1 MPWSLFLV
9 PARPRKRLLIK
20 SHATALR
27 DYSVSSRILLVSAL
41 AAVMGVVAAVAAW
54 ILLEGIALATNL
66 FYFHS
71 WSFREDDPWQSGVH
85 WWTAF
90 NPILGGLIV
99 GLIARF
105 LSPKVRGHGLPEAVE
120 TIAFNGG
127 KVQPRVAVLKPI
139 ATAIS
144 IGSGGPF
151 GAEGPVIITGGA
163 IGSVLGQL
171 LPMTDSE
178 RTVLMVSGAV
188 AGMTATFNC
197 PMSAVLLAV
206 EILLFEWRPRSL
218 VPVAVACVTAGV
230 ARRLLPGLSSG
241 ALFEMDPTGV
251 PMHHAVM
258 LGALLIGVVAA
269 FAAVFLSRSIHFFD
283 TMFKKIPIHWMWYPA
298 IGGVIV
304 GLGGLLF
311 PQSLGVGYS
320 VITQLVS
327 GESAWKLLIGILVV
341 KSFIWVFSLGSN
353 TAGGVLAPLL
363 MIGAALGAAIG
374 HGMPILDTGAWALV
388 GMTSLLA
395 AAIGAPLTSAM
406 LALELTHDAGML
418 LPVLLGTVAAY
429 GVSVLLQSRSLL
441 TEGLSRRGFHLS
453 REYGVDPLETV
464 LVSQAMHTSVF
475 ALPAT
480 ATRHDAAQW
489 LAKMNE
495 QGSDAWSHWQRLFP
509 LLDADGKLSGLLTR
523 TQMMKSAALPDLDQS
538 LLNDASLD
546 VVTVTP
552 GDTLRAVADA
562 MAESKLT
569 HYPVTEADGRFA
581 GIITIEDLLIAR
593 SREKLRDS
601 ERTRVLKMHWPFSAA
616 QPVTAPAT
624 EAGEEIEALG
634 GRGL

>member
-1 MPWSLFLV
+1 MV
-9 PARPRKRLLIK
+9 K

-41 AAVMGVVAAVAAW
+41 AAVMGAVAALAAW
-54 ILLEGIALATNL
+54 ILLEGISLATNL

-71 WSFREDDPWQSGVH
+71 WSFRDDDPWQSGVH

-90 NPILGGLIV
+90 NPVIGGLIV
-99 GLIARF
+99 GLIARY

-120 TIAFNGG
+120 TIAFHGG

-163 IGSVLGQL
+163 IGSVVGQL

-269 FAAVFLSRSIHFFD
+269 FAAVLLSRSIHFFD

-418 LPVLLGTVAAY
+418 LPVLLATVAAY
-429 GVSVLLQSRSLL
+429 GVSVLLQARSLL

-464 LVSQAMHTSVF
+464 MVSQAMHTSVF
-475 ALPAT
+475 ALPTT

-489 LAKMNE
+489 LAKMNQ

-509 LLDADGKLSGLLTR
+509 LLDAEGKLGGVLTR
-523 TQMMKSAALPDLDQS
+523 TQMMKSATLPELDEC
-538 LLNDASLD
+538 LLTDAVLEPL
-546 VVTVTP
+546 TVAP

-562 MAESKLT
+562 MAQSKLT
-569 HYPVTEADGRFA
+569 HYPVTDANGRFV
-581 GIITIEDLLIAR
+581 GIVTIEDLLVAR
-593 SREKLRDS
+593 SREKTRDS
-601 ERTRVLKMHWPFSAA
+601 QRNRVLKMHWPFSAA
-616 QPVTAPAT
+616 HPLPEQQRVA
-624 EAGEEIEALG
+624 EEEIAAFD